1 MNYRWML
8 VAALLVSSVAAAQNA
23 IPSGTIVPVALE
35 TGLNADRLHA
45 GQPIRAEV
53 MQNVPGTPIRR
64 HARVLGHVI
73 AVSSSTNGPA
83 RLELQFDSIETHG
96 KRVPIQASLRA
107 LASFLDVE
115 DAGVPEEGA
124 SRGITPEVATTEQIG
139 GEQVYRGGGP
149 VSDGLTAVGVPAPY
163 GVLALPRPNADGNCR
178 GVIGDNTKQQALWL
192 FSTNACG
199 VYGIANLHIEHA
211 GRTDPMG
218 TIVLSS
224 ATGKLKLYGGTG
236 MLLRVR
242 G

>member
-1 MNYRWML
+1 MHCGWIV
-8 VAALLVSSVAAAQNA
+8 VAALMVSSVAMAQNA
-23 IPSGTIVPVALE
+23 IPSGTILPVALE
-35 TGLNADRLHA
+35 TGLNASKIHA

-53 MQNVPGTPIRR
+53 MQNVPDTPIRR

-73 AVSSSTNGPA
+73 EASALPGG
-83 RLELQFDSIETHG
+83 LEKLTLQFDAIEIHG
-96 KRVPIQASLRA
+96 KRIPIHASLRA
-107 LASFLDVE
+107 VASFLDVE
-115 DAGVPEEGA
+115 DAMVPEEGA

-149 VSDGLTAVGVPAPY
+149 VSDGMAPVGVPVPY
-163 GVLALPRPNADGNCR
+163 GVLAVPRPNPHGNCR
-178 GVIGDNTKQQALWL
+178 GVIGENTRQQALWL
-192 FSTNACG
+192 FSTDACG
-199 VYGIANLHIEHA
+199 VYGIANLRIDHA

-236 MLLRVR
+236 MLLRIR